1 MARKTKKVGSA
12 GRFGPRYGS
21 TVKKRWLEM
30 ENLRKA
36 SYVCPRCH
44 HVSVKR
50 VHPGIWACRKC
61 GFEFVGDAYSPEVNT
76 EFRKVNLENV

>member
-1 MARKTKKVGSA
+1 MTKRTKKVGSA

-30 ENLRKA
+30 ENLRKDT
-36 SYVCPRCH
+36 YMCPKCH

-50 VHPGIWACRKC
+50 EHSGIWQCRKC
-61 GFEFVGDAYSPEVNT
+61 GFEFVGDAYSPEVDR
-76 EFRKVNLENV
+76 EFKKVNLENV

>member
-1 MARKTKKVGSA
+1 MTKRTKKVGSA

-30 ENLRKA
+30 ENLRKS
-36 SYVCPRCH
+36 SYICPRCH

-50 VHPGIWACRKC
+50 EHPGIWKCRKC
-61 GFEFVGDAYSPEVNT
+61 GFEFVGDAYSPETGN
-76 EFRKVNLENV
+76 EYRKVNLDNV

>member
-1 MARKTKKVGSA
+1 MARRTKKVGSA

-21 TVKKRWLEM
+21 TVRKRWLEM

-36 SYVCPRCH
+36 SYICPRCH

-50 VHPGIWACRKC
+50 VHPGIWKCRKC
-61 GFEFVGDAYSPEVNT
+61 GFEFVGDAYSPEINT
-76 EFRKVNLENV
+76 DFRKVNLENV